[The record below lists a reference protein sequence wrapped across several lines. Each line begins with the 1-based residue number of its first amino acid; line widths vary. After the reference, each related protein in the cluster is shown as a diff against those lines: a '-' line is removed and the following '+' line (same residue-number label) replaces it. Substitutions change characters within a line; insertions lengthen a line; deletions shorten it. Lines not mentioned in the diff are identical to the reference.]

1 MGGDGILLFSIQGE
15 QQELAAGIAKK
26 LDIPLAPLEVGFF
39 SNKETKIKVGQSV
52 RGKKVYLLQV
62 LDDDPNDCIMQLLI
76 TCYALKAACAQHVV
90 CVIPYLPYSKQSK
103 MRNRGAITCKLMA
116 TMLCRAGMDHV
127 LTLDLHSKEIQG
139 FFDCPVDNLR
149 GSPFLI
155 QYVTEN
161 IPDWREAVI
170 VAKHPGAAARANAFA
185 ERLRLGI
192 AVINGEMEKC
202 DADRSD
208 GRQSPPP
215 MHRSRVSSSCIEYQS
230 ETMPIIEDGMTLGTS
245 PPVMGSSPSTG
256 HLPHTS
262 FNGQHLNAHDWHQ
275 RLRTQKHPGHA
286 GVYSLER
293 NFGLPTKVKQPMELV
308 GDVRNRTCIIVEGI
322 IDDAANLVVAA
333 RLLKEYGA
341 KHIYVLGTHG
351 LLSGNSPEDIQNSDI
366 DQLIICN
373 TVPLESKILQ
383 CPKIRVVDIS
393 HILAEAVRRMHN
405 GESLSYLFRN
415 IPLED

>member
-1 MGGDGILLFSIQGE
+1 MGGDSILLFSIQGE
-15 QQELAAGIAKK
+15 QQEIAAGIAKK

-39 SNKETKIKVGQSV
+39 SNKETKINIQASV
-52 RGKKVYLLQV
+52 RGRTAYILQV
-62 LDDDPNDCIMQLLI
+62 VEGDPNDCIMQLLI
-76 TCYALKAACAQHVV
+76 TCYALKAACAQQVV
-90 CVIPYLPYSKQSK
+90 GVIPYLPYSKQSK

-116 TMLCRAGMDHV
+116 NMLCRAGMDHV

-149 GSPFLI
+149 ASPFLI

-161 IPDWREAVI
+161 IKDWREAVI

-192 AVINGEMEKC
+192 AVINGEMDKC

-215 MHRSRVSSSCIEYQS
+215 MHRSRNVSSSCID
-230 ETMPIIEDGMTLGTS
+230 MPVIDGMSMSTDGMTLGTS
-245 PPVMGSSPSTG
+245 SPMLGTSPSSG
-256 HLPHTS
+256 HHS
-262 FNGQHLNAHDWHQ
+262 HLSHDWHQ
-275 RLRTQKHPGHA
+275 RLHTQKHPGHA

-293 NFGLPTKVKQPMELV
+293 NFGLPAKVKQPMELV

-322 IDDAANLVVAA
+322 IDDAANLIVAS
-333 RLLKEYGA
+333 RLLKEHGA

-366 DQLIICN
+366 DQLIISN